1 MRMGVVSEER
11 AFEWN
16 GGAFDKMFI
25 GCLYRQ
31 SWEQHKASN
40 QSQLFAADFLIFYR
54 LKVHELVLVFMVT
67 AEFQIGT
74 L

>member
-25 GCLYRQ
+25 GCLYR
-31 SWEQHKASN
+31 
-40 QSQLFAADFLIFYR
+40 
-54 LKVHELVLVFMVT
+54 
-67 AEFQIGT
+67 
-74 L
+74 